1 MVIDIVYVALTLEN
15 NTESLFERSV
25 SASSPRLSFSFS
37 PFAFLLSPF
46 ILYSSSPLLSSPSS
60 HPLHPPPLVLTIGL
74 LSSLLISLHNLLGTA
89 PQSISSCVENAVF
102 FICFMQISPSNTHG
116 ISKGKKEKK
125 IYSNISW
132 SHSCRLLPS
141 CAFSI

>member
-15 NTESLFERSV
+15 NTESLSERSV
-25 SASSPRLSFSFS
+25 SASSPRL
-37 PFAFLLSPF
+37 FAFLLSPF

-125 IYSNISW
+125 IYSNIFW

>member
-15 NTESLFERSV
+15 NTESLSERSV
-25 SASSPRLSFSFS
+25 SASSPRLS

>member
-15 NTESLFERSV
+15 NTESLSERSV
-25 SASSPRLSFSFS
+25 SASSPRLS

-89 PQSISSCVENAVF
+89 PQSI
-102 FICFMQISPSNTHG
+102 
-116 ISKGKKEKK
+116 
-125 IYSNISW
+125 
-132 SHSCRLLPS
+132 
-141 CAFSI
+141 

>member
-15 NTESLFERSV
+15 NTESLSERSV
-25 SASSPRLSFSFS
+25 SASSPRL
-37 PFAFLLSPF
+37 FAFLLSPF